1 MVHIANLK
9 YYLQKGLVLKKINR
23 CIKFKQKAWLQEWID
38 FNTDKRKE
46 ATNDFHKDLFKLMN
60 NAVFGKTM
68 ENVRSHMDYELVDNI
83 HRLEKCL
90 NSPTMKNRHP
100 ISDDLIGIEK
110 IKAVVKLNKPIY
122 VGMAILDLSKLHM
135 YRFYYDVLKPMYGER
150 IKLVY
155 TDTDSFVIHIETD
168 DLYEDLKQI
177 SDYMD
182 FSDYPKDHPNY
193 DTTNKKVL
201 GKFKDEM
208 HGNIIAEFIALKPK
222 MYAFKVEDG
231 KEQKK
236 QKEYQKK
243 RSNKIWTSN
252 CIKKPLKKTMFPR
265 LNLIALDHMVIKYI
279 ALHAQKLDLV
289 TMKIKGTT

>member
-1 MVHIANLK
+1 
-9 YYLQKGLVLKKINR
+9 
-23 CIKFKQKAWLQEWID
+23 
-38 FNTDKRKE
+38 
-46 ATNDFHKDLFKLMN
+46 
-60 NAVFGKTM
+60 
-68 ENVRSHMDYELVDNI
+68 
-83 HRLEKCL
+83 
-90 NSPTMKNRHP
+90 
-100 ISDDLIGIEK
+100 
-110 IKAVVKLNKPIY
+110 
-122 VGMAILDLSKLHM
+122 MAILDLSKLHM
-135 YRFYYDVLKPMYGER
+135 YRFYYDVLKPMYGEK

-201 GKFKDEM
+201 GKFKDDM

-252 CIKKPLKKTMFPR
+252 CIKKTLEENHVSKVEFNSIRSYGHQIYSITCSKTGLSNYENKRYYVSNYESYPHGHYSITNQSISSSSC
-265 LNLIALDHMVIKYI
+265 L
-279 ALHAQKLDLV
+279 
-289 TMKIKGTT
+289 